1 MVAGPAD
8 LPQEADL
15 RAALTD
21 QIARGG
27 RAISGS
33 GVWLMVGDPA
43 FRPPGQGWKI
53 HLSARPA
60 TLIETIRRALPA
72 LLATPCHFKVI
83 RSGRLLRDLNSSNSH
98 PGSVGKAATIYAAPE
113 DMADLARR
121 LADDLAGL
129 AGPRIHSDRRVR
141 PGSVVHYR
149 YGPIR
154 SRYEVNEDGDLEL
167 VVTDPRGRTCP
178 GAAGDSFWQPSWDA
192 DPLTGETASDREP
205 GRGPD
210 REPDGGTEG
219 PPVMLGGRYRV
230 ERGLTRNAKGCVYR
244 AVDTTTGQPVILK
257 EARAYVNED
266 SHGRDSRIRL
276 RNERYVLELL
286 SDLAGVPRVID
297 HFRHDDQEYLAI
309 TDMGALALGQDV
321 AENGLYAADPAP
333 RGRSLPGLA
342 AALLELLDEV
352 HRRGV
357 LVRDL
362 APANVVLD
370 AAGRPCLVDFEISH
384 AAGPRIFG
392 WTPGYSP
399 PEQERDEPAGVEA
412 DYYSLGATLFYAA
425 TGLPPT
431 WLAGDPGNHDVE
443 RAAAVLNGRG
453 GMSGTILGLLDTD
466 PARRRTAAES
476 IRSGRFRIDEADNQT
491 DDQVNDQT
499 DDQAGRA
506 GDRPVGSAW
515 TRLLDEAIAHSRA
528 EVKRHAARLMTDDLL
543 TGGVVASPVN
553 VYRGSAGMGM
563 ELLHQGDDESARRLA
578 YWTGGF
584 QARGAGR
591 PGLYTGSTG
600 IALFIAATGAA
611 LGDETLI
618 SLAEPMARPVLSQV
632 TDDDQHN
639 GLAGIGTGQLLLWH
653 ITRDNSRLDIA
664 RGCAE
669 RLGAGDPLEGLYAD
683 PPDYADCGSVS
694 RTLGFSHGLAGVI
707 HFLLAY
713 RTATEDDAVDPVL
726 RKRCDALAQHMTPLL
741 GAARSASAKPMHAS
755 FCQGLAGIG
764 ASLARAARD
773 LGDDDHLDLARS
785 AAAVCQ
791 EMAPRMYALT
801 QCCGLAGIGEFF
813 LDLVQVTGDQADLRR
828 AERVADL
835 ILARAGGTAGA
846 PVFPD
851 TSLHESS
858 GGWSTATAGVLSFLR
873 RLRSPGAPRLWLDPP
888 AVG

>member
-1 MVAGPAD
+1 MVAQPPS
-8 LPQEADL
+8 LPEEADL
-15 RAALTD
+15 RAALTE
-21 QIARGG
+21 QTARCG
-27 RAISGS
+27 RVISGS
-33 GVWLMVGDPA
+33 GVWLTVGDPA

-60 TLIETIRRALPA
+60 TLMETVRRALPA
-72 LLATPCHFKVI
+72 LLATPCHFKII
-83 RSGRLLRDLNSSNSH
+83 RSGLLLRDLNSANSH
-98 PGSVGKAATIYAAPE
+98 PGSVGKAVTVYAAPG
-113 DMADLARR
+113 DVAGLARR

-154 SRYEVNEDGDLEL
+154 SRYEVNQDGDLEL
-167 VVTDPRGRTCP
+167 VVTDPRGTTRP
-178 GAAGDSFWQPSWDA
+178 GAADDSFWQPSWDA
-192 DPLTGETASDREP
+192 DPLTGETA
-205 GRGPD
+205 
-210 REPDGGTEG
+210 PDGEVEG
-219 PPVMLGGRYRV
+219 PVGEPTGGPVMLGGRYRV
-230 ERGLTRNAKGCVYR
+230 DRGLTRNAKGRVYR
-244 AVDTTTGQPVILK
+244 ATDTATNRSVIVK

-266 SHGRDSRIRL
+266 SRGRDSRIRL

-297 HFRHDDQEYLAI
+297 HFCHEDQEYLAI
-309 TDMGALALGQDV
+309 TDMGPLTLGQDV
-321 AENGLYAADPAP
+321 AENGLYTADPAP

-352 HRRGV
+352 HRRDV

-362 APANVVLD
+362 SPANIVLD
-370 AAGRPCLVDFEISH
+370 EATGRPCLVDFEISH
-384 AAGPRIFG
+384 AAGPQISG

-399 PEQERDEPAGVEA
+399 PEQERNEPAGVEA

-431 WLAGDPGNHDVE
+431 WLAGDPDNHDVE
-443 RAAAVLNGRG
+443 RAAAVLDGRG
-453 GMSGTILGLLDTD
+453 GMSGTVLGLLDTD
-466 PARRRTAAES
+466 PARRRAAAES
-476 IRSGRFRIDEADNQT
+476 IRSGRLRED
-491 DDQVNDQT
+491 
-499 DDQAGRA
+499 RA
-506 GDRPVGSAW
+506 GARPAAGVR
-515 TRLLDEAIAHSRA
+515 TRLLDEAIEHSRA
-528 EVKRHAARLMTDDLL
+528 EVRRHATRLMADDLL

-563 ELLHQGDDESARRLA
+563 ELLHQGDYESARALA

-584 QARGAGR
+584 QTLAGGR
-591 PGLYTGSTG
+591 PGLYTGNTG
-600 IALFIAATGAA
+600 IAVFLAATGVA
-611 LGDETLI
+611 LGDETLV

-632 TDDDQHN
+632 ADDDQHN

-653 ITRDNSRLDIA
+653 ITRDGSRLDIA
-664 RGCAE
+664 SGCAE
-669 RLGAGDPLEGLYAD
+669 RLLAQDPLDGLYAD
-683 PPDYADCGSVS
+683 PPDYTDCGSVS
-694 RTLGFSHGLAGVI
+694 RTLGFSHGLAGVL

-713 RTATEDDAVDPVL
+713 RAATGGDSADPVL
-726 RKRCDALAQHMTPLL
+726 RKGCDALAQHLTPLID
-741 GAARSASAKPMHAS
+741 AARSASAKPMHAS

-785 AAAVCQ
+785 AAAACD
-791 EMAPRMYALT
+791 ELAPRMYALT

-813 LDLVQVTGDQADLRR
+813 LDLAQVTGDQAHLRQ
-828 AERVADL
+828 ADRVAGL
-835 ILARAGGTAGA
+835 ILARAGGPAGA

-858 GGWSTATAGVLSFLR
+858 GGWSTGTGGVTSFLR
-873 RLRSPGAPRLWLDPP
+873 RLRNPGSPRLWLDPP
-888 AVG
+888 AAFYRRSA